1 MESEVAAA
9 AASASS
15 RVPALTDD
23 EQERKYDE
31 PSQKHTVPLAVR
43 TLKRVASAQR
53 EEQTAA
59 AAAVAAAAID
69 PSHSTDHLPQSKRAR
84 TGVESSSSMV
94 GPMSLEDMQARL
106 RTMQV
111 NHVAS
116 KLLEKL
122 PEWRTTKMMEE
133 ATRMGL
139 TQVYLYAD
147 MQVAHR
153 ELLRQVIPVLR
164 KQINA
169 RFGEGVLHIFWK
181 EHGELPDVFGNTPA
195 ATLGS
200 IRCDWTAAAKEAKV
214 QLSAPQPGLETAPE
228 ITDMLL
234 RHKWAAATAA
244 MVDEWLQEVPSL
256 QALRQADANLD
267 ADIVWGQ
274 DEVHRCVIENEWAHE
289 NLRRSQ
295 PAATIQFVSTMNVGP
310 DPAQQSAA
318 RAELAAAHRAM
329 RQLEH
334 RRHRFDDPR
343 TAMASTPGTYED
355 LGRAIANQWNV
366 IRAIE
371 TRIRLRTTQHTLR
384 SCACP
389 RLQRSFDGVTYMP
402 LNACALCMGMRA
414 MRG

>member
-9 AASASS
+9 AGASASS
-15 RVPALTDD
+15 RVPALTDE
-23 EQERKYDE
+23 EQEHKYDE
-31 PSQKHTVPLAVR
+31 PSRKHTVPLAVR
-43 TLKRVASAQR
+43 TLKRVAAVQR
-53 EEQTAA
+53 EEQAVSDAAAA
-59 AAAVAAAAID
+59 AAAVAVDSID
-69 PSHSTDHLPQSKRAR
+69 PTDKPSQSKRAR
-84 TGVESSSSMV
+84 TAVESSPA

-153 ELLRQVIPVLR
+153 ELLRQVIPLLR

-169 RFGEGVLHIFWK
+169 RFGEGVLHVFWK

-295 PAATIQFVSTMNVGP
+295 PAETIQFVSTMNVGP

-318 RAELAAAHRAM
+318 RAELAAAHRVM

-343 TAMASTPGTYED
+343 TALASTPGTYED
-355 LGRAIANQWNV
+355 LGRAIAHQWDV

-384 SCACP
+384 ACACP

-402 LNACALCMGMRA
+402 LNTCALCMGMR